1 MGYDIYDSSDD
12 SDMGMTDAD
21 IHLFYKNKE
30 PEPEPTKEQ
39 QQKTAIFR
47 KAIIQVQPEIISVN
61 KDWEL
66 IENMN
71 QEDLSNLYYSL
82 NKNKYIVGLLGWYEY
97 NDMYILK
104 CVSNNKTYPISL
116 LNDVSNVLKNHVT
129 KIRNQI
135 TPSTDDYKFKM
146 KIYKTAYNKLG
157 SSTFTKGIMEFLK
170 KLYYVEDIENKLN
183 SNNSLFPFN
192 NCVYD
197 MTIKEFRK
205 IKPDDYIT
213 ITSQYPINQQTN
225 QEIRKEINDLLKS
238 IFEEDELIEY
248 FKIISGLGLFTT
260 KQQKLFIHT
269 GSGGNGKGVLS
280 NVIRLCLGQLFITG
294 ENTFLTTSYKAG
306 APNPTLADAQGKRY
320 LSISEPDNGT
330 DECKF
335 NIDLIKTI
343 TGGDPVTARGLYK
356 DNVTYIPQFSLNIQ
370 CNNKPNL
377 SKLDDGILRRINI
390 IPYKFKFVDNPKLA
404 NERKRDYNLIDRIK
418 QQDFINEFML
428 MLIEKATEYINIDV
442 SKIKIPSSVLDET
455 KDYIEENN
463 PIIHW
468 LQNNIQITNNP
479 KDRIKT
485 SDMHRNYNDDE
496 NNEKRL
502 SSVEFSKYM
511 KFNGFEYKT
520 IRGQRYY
527 KGCVFVQPDQ
537 DKEMRDVKNQLDF
550 V

>member
-12 SDMGMTDAD
+12 SDMGMTEAD

-47 KAIIQVQPEIISVN
+47 KAIIPVQPEISVN

-104 CVSNNKTYPISL
+104 YVSNNKTYPISL

-225 QEIRKEINDLLKS
+225 PEIRKEINDLLKS

-455 KDYIEENN
+455 KEYIEENN

>member
-1 MGYDIYDSSDD
+1 MYSSDDD
-12 SDMGMTDAD
+12 SDMCMTEAD

-39 QQKTAIFR
+39 QLKTAIFR
-47 KAIIQVQPEIISVN
+47 KVILPDRAEIPTD

-82 NKNKYIVGLLGWYEY
+82 NKHKYIVGLLGWYEY
-97 NDMYILK
+97 NDQYILK
-104 CVSNNKTYPISL
+104 YVSNNKTYPISL

-157 SSTFTKGIMEFLK
+157 SSTFIKGVMEFLK

-183 SNNSLFPFN
+183 SNNLLFPFN

-197 MTIKEFRK
+197 MTIKNFRK
-205 IKPDDYIT
+205 IKPEDYIS
-213 ITSQYPINQQTN
+213 ITTQYPINQQPN
-225 QEIRKEINDLLKS
+225 PEIRKEINDLLKS

-269 GSGGNGKGVLS
+269 GSGGNGKGILS
-280 NVIRLCLGQLFITG
+280 NVIRLCLGQLYITG

-404 NERKRDYNLIDRIK
+404 NERKRNYNLIDRIK
-418 QQDFINEFML
+418 QQDFINEFII
-428 MLIEKATEYINIDV
+428 MLIEKATEYIDKDV
-442 SKIKIPSSVLDET
+442 SKINIPSSVLDET
-455 KDYIEENN
+455 KEYIEENN
-463 PIIHW
+463 PIINW
-468 LQNNIQITNNP
+468 LQNNITITNNQ

-485 SDMHRNYNDDE
+485 SDMHRQYNDDE
-496 NNEKRL
+496 HTERRL
-502 SSVEFSKYM
+502 SAVEFSKYM

-520 IRGQRYY
+520 IKGYRYY
-527 KGCVFVQPDQ
+527 IGCIFDQSTDQ
-537 DKEMRDVKNQLDF
+537 DEEMTAPINHLDF

>member
-1 MGYDIYDSSDD
+1 
-12 SDMGMTDAD
+12 MGMTDAD

-47 KAIIQVQPEIISVN
+47 KAIIQVQPEISVN